1 MRWVRSLVVAFLM
14 AGLSCGLTQA
24 WAQEAASPPA
34 ASAPADAQPQ
44 EDPMALQL
52 LDFFSEFCF
61 QKFPD
66 DAALTAYVEAQGGVA
81 MTADEV
87 KERLHGD
94 PGRGWTINHD
104 GGQFV
109 LILESPPY
117 HACAVRAYGDKPLV
131 SKRDMPQMKAL
142 AAQGKHVLAKP
153 LLLPNRLEGGVSIVV
168 AYEVTNEDGS
178 AILPKEAFMVVVD
191 SYIAPA
197 DPKRKVET
205 RFVRQIT
212 AQ

>member
-1 MRWVRSLVVAFLM
+1 MRWASGLVVAFLA
-14 AGLSCGLTQA
+14 AGFSSA

-34 ASAPADAQPQ
+34 ASAPAGAQP

-52 LDFFSEFCF
+52 LDFFSQFCF

-66 DAALTAYVEAQGGVA
+66 DAALAAEVEAQGAVA
-81 MTADEV
+81 MTADEA

-117 HACAVRAYGDKPLV
+117 HACAVRAYSDKPLV

-142 AAQGKHVLAKP
+142 AAQDKHLLSKP
-153 LLLPNRLEGGVSIVV
+153 LLLPNRLEGGVSIMV

-178 AILPKEAFMVVVD
+178 VISPKEAYMVVID

-205 RFVRQIT
+205 RFVRQLT
-212 AQ
+212 TQ